1 MTPLKNPPHK
11 LKTFKKDIA
20 PIGFFFDLFSDE
32 NYPIP
37 ILPIPMRIDKVSNG
51 EPTLFVSLDFPKL
64 DRICHIYRLQ
74 IDYDLFFTIGI
85 QNLITTARKKYKE
98 IIIHPLKDQ
107 FIINWYEQSKLMKA
121 EIPSLT
127 KDFTFLLSKFI
138 RLYSKFL
145 ESGDDDNQIK
155 LLIDYCEKIINYL
168 KKRLD
173 SNYILTTKDG
183 NPIILNIYKE
193 KKGKIYPQIVPVSV
207 YNIQTELVKD
217 MVFIPYLI
225 YDDLIDIFSYNIQLL
240 NEKTPHVNLKRFLE
254 NSIINKRSKISTVK
268 KETIFT
274 LTRIEI
280 ETFL

>member
-1 MTPLKNPPHK
+1 MTPVKNPPNK
-11 LKTFKKDIA
+11 LKSFKKDIA

-64 DRICHIYRLQ
+64 DRICYKYRLQ

-107 FIINWYEQSKLMKA
+107 FIINWFEQSKMLKA

-127 KDFTFLLSKFI
+127 KDFTYLLSKFI

-145 ESGDDDNQIK
+145 ESGDDYNQIK
-155 LLIDYCEKIINYL
+155 LLIDYCEKMINYL

-217 MVFIPYLI
+217 MFFIPYLI

-240 NEKTPHVNLKRFLE
+240 NDKTPHVNLKRFQE

-274 LTRIEI
+274 ITRIEI